1 MFRLSKELGA
11 CKRAV
16 PFIPPMDG
24 RFINKA
30 RFFPGFI
37 YNKLCFTVKT
47 KKSN

>member
-16 PFIPPMDG
+16 PFISPMDG

-30 RFFPGFI
+30 RFFPGFFI
-37 YNKLCFTVKT
+37 INCVLL
-47 KKSN
+47 